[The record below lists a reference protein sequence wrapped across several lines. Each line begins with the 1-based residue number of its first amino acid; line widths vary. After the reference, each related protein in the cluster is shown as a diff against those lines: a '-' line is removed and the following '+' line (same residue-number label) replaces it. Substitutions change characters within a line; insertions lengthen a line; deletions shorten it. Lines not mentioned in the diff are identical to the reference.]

1 MKGDLFP
8 SPLRFRGSL
17 VRSLTRT
24 LIALTFIP
32 LTLLGSASYFR
43 ARSLLRDQVVAQMEN
58 SVQIQAEEA
67 QKLAQIR
74 LIRLDRLVIRP
85 DTHELYERAFH
96 INLQSPDYA
105 TVRQQLLEA
114 YQAINREGEGRLF
127 HQFFLLDPQG
137 EIPLAS
143 EPRWKGL
150 KVEEPFA
157 SFLLKQ
163 HRATFALFDV
173 RPLYEGQFAFYTIVQ
188 VRTANE
194 SLLGVLV
201 GVSEAPVAAAFINS
215 IERLNPQAH
224 AYLINHDGLFLR
236 VDPYTLAIAP
246 FEPFTEQKE
255 RILPL
260 LRRWQEQKEG
270 ESWTIEYELA
280 EGTPAIAHL
289 RWLPELH
296 TIAVL
301 EVPQS
306 AVFGKINSLVP
317 FVIFLLASV
326 ALLMGAVI
334 WGTTRRFIQPL
345 LSLADTTRRFAEG
358 DFRERSPIQRKD
370 EIGLLAASFN
380 RMADELSAL
389 YRRLELQVDERTRQV
404 RIAAEVAQS
413 LTTARNL
420 EELLR
425 KTTQLIVERFDY
437 YHAGIFLLDA
447 SGRYALLRAAHSPAA
462 EALLQRGHRLEVGS
476 NSIVGWVAANNRPR
490 VVSDVSADPL
500 HLKNELLPQTRAE
513 AAVPIASG
521 DLVLGVLDVQSKH
534 PEAFDEGTLITLQT
548 LANQIA
554 VAIQNVGI
562 LESAQVSFDELQ
574 RLYRASRQI
583 VTAATP
589 QQALENVFQAL
600 RQSPYGL
607 LVFTAEGENLR
618 PILAHIPSQEDLPL
632 PEFSLS
638 SHEILHLLKQEPY
651 LVEGEEIS
659 SLPSALGRWVGKYRP
674 AQVGVL
680 SLRAQDKV
688 QMLFVF
694 FAIPPQALPLPS
706 LQPYM
711 TLIDLLGVTLEKLQ
725 SAAEIERRL
734 KEQEALANFSQALA
748 TANDMQTICTRLH
761 EQVKNVI
768 GDYSFF
774 VALYDAKTNSIEIPY
789 RYSEGEVI
797 SIEPFPLGESLT
809 SIVIHTKQPL
819 LLVEDTERRAAMLG
833 AKVAGKPAKSWLG
846 VPIVVQG
853 EAIGALI
860 IQDTEREHQFTEDH
874 VRFLSA
880 LTAQV
885 GGLIHN
891 IRLLEEARQHAL
903 QVEAAAEIARDISAA
918 LNLDELLQ
926 KAVSLIRERFSFY
939 HAAVFLIDAAR
950 EYAVIREATGE
961 AGAQMKRQGHKL
973 AVGSKSIVGYVSSR
987 GEPLVVNDTSRD
999 ATYYPNPLLPNTRAE
1014 AAIPIRVGE
1023 RILGVLDVQ
1032 STEPYT
1038 FDEDILRTLRILAD
1052 QLAIA
1057 LLNAELFATT
1067 QEHLAQHRLL
1077 HHITSTAAAGSTL
1090 EEALQNAVQG
1100 LQVTLG
1106 GDRVSILLTD
1116 KNKEFLEVKAFSGYS
1131 DEARGIRI
1139 PIGSGITGWV
1149 AQHHRPLRIGD
1160 VTADPRYIQVSPETR
1175 SEIAIPLIYRG
1186 EVLGVLNAE
1195 SERINAYSE
1204 SDEEMLSTLAGS
1216 LAAIIA
1222 NARLLEQLRRRVER
1236 ERLLFE
1242 ITDKIRR
1249 SSDMQTIL
1257 MTTAGELLRIL
1268 GAQHATVELALPTEQ
1283 SPKDGGEK
1291 SP

>member
-1 MKGDLFP
+1 MRGDLFL
-8 SPLRFRGSL
+8 PLRFRSSL
-17 VRSLTRT
+17 VRSLTWT

-32 LTLLGSASYFR
+32 LTLLGAASYFR
-43 ARSLLRDQVVAQMEN
+43 ARSLLRDQIVTQMAN

-67 QKLAQIR
+67 RKLAQIR
-74 LIRLDRLVIRP
+74 LIRLDRLVTRP
-85 DTHELYERAFH
+85 DTHQLYERAFH
-96 INLQSPDYA
+96 ANLQSPEYA
-105 TVRQQLLEA
+105 SIREQLLQA
-114 YQAINREGEGRLF
+114 YQAVNGEGENRLF
-127 HQFFLLDPQG
+127 HQFFLLDTQG

-143 EPRWKGL
+143 DPRWNGL
-150 KVEEPFA
+150 KIEEPVA
-157 SFLLKQ
+157 GFLLKQ
-163 HRATFALFDV
+163 DYATFALFNV
-173 RPLYEGQFAFYTIVQ
+173 RPIYEGQLAFYTIIQ
-188 VRTANE
+188 VRTAND

-201 GVSEAPVAAAFINS
+201 GVSEYPVAAGLMNS

-224 AYLINHDGLFLR
+224 AYLVTHEGLFLR
-236 VDPYTLAIAP
+236 VDPYTLSVKP
-246 FEPFTEQKE
+246 FEPFAEQKS
-255 RILPL
+255 RLLPL
-260 LRRWQEQKEG
+260 LQRWQGRKESD
-270 ESWTIEYELA
+270 SWTIEYELA
-280 EGTPAIAHL
+280 ENIPALAHLYWLPDFHSAIA
-289 RWLPELH
+289 
-296 TIAVL
+296 L
-301 EVPQS
+301 EIPQS
-306 AVFGKINSLVP
+306 VIFKGLNSLIP
-317 FVIFLLASV
+317 FTIFLFASI
-326 ALLMGAVI
+326 AIIMGAVI
-334 WGTTRRFIQPL
+334 WGTTRFFIQPL

-420 EELLR
+420 EELLQ
-425 KTTQLIVERFDY
+425 KTTQLIVERFNY
-437 YHAGIFLLDA
+437 YHAGIFLLDT

-476 NSIVGWVAANNRPR
+476 NSIVGWVAANNRPHA
-490 VVSDVSADPL
+490 VSDVSADPL
-500 HLKNELLPQTRAE
+500 HLKNELLPETRAE
-513 AAVPIASG
+513 AAVPIATG

-534 PEAFDEGTLITLQT
+534 PEAFDEETLITLQT
-548 LANQIA
+548 LANQLAI
-554 VAIQNVGI
+554 AIQNVGI

-589 QQALENVFQAL
+589 QQALENVFHAL

-638 SHEILHLLKQEPY
+638 SHEISRLLKQEPY
-651 LVEGEEIS
+651 LVEGKEIS
-659 SLPSALGRWVGKYRP
+659 GLPSALARWLGKYRP

-694 FAIPPQALPLPS
+694 FAIPPQVLPLPS

-768 GDYSFF
+768 GDYSFL

-797 SIEPFPLGESLT
+797 SIEPFPLGEGLT
-809 SIVIHTKQPL
+809 SILIHTKQPL
-819 LLVEDTERRAAMLG
+819 LLVEDTERRAAILG

-860 IQDTEREHQFTEDH
+860 IQDAEREHQFTEDH

-885 GGLIHN
+885 GGIIHN
-891 IRLLEEARQHAL
+891 IRLLEEARQRAL

-939 HAAVFLIDAAR
+939 HAAVFLIDESG

-973 AVGSKSIVGYVSSR
+973 TVGSKSIVGYVSSR

-1014 AAIPIRVGE
+1014 AAIPLRVGE

-1052 QLAIA
+1052 QLAVA

-1106 GDRVSILLTD
+1106 GDRVSILLAD
-1116 KNKEFLEVKAFSGYS
+1116 KDKKFLEVKAFSGYS
-1131 DEARGIRI
+1131 EEVRGLRV
-1139 PIGSGITGWV
+1139 PFGSGITGWA
-1149 AQHHRPLRIGD
+1149 AQQRRPLRIGD

-1175 SEIAIPLIYRG
+1175 SELALPLLYRG
-1186 EVLGVLNAE
+1186 EVLGVLNIE

-1222 NARLLEQLRRRVER
+1222 NARLLEQLRRRMER

-1268 GAQHATVELALPTEQ
+1268 GAQHATVELVLPTEQ
-1283 SPKDGGEK
+1283 SPKDGGKK